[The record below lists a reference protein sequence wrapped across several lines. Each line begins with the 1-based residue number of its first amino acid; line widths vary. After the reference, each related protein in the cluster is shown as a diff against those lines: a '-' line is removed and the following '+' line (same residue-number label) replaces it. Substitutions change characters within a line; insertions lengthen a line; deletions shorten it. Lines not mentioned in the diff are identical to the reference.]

1 MKINANNRDY
11 EGVLQIRTGSHLY
24 GTNTETSDEDFSG
37 IFLPSKYEVFGFE
50 TIEEIDNSVVSK
62 DSEGKN
68 TKDAIDFKYYEFR
81 KFCKLALDCN
91 PNILEH
97 LFVNEENVV
106 YISEVGRE
114 LLNLK
119 NYFLGKQSI
128 FTKYSSYAKSQGHKM
143 RLKPENYENLKI
155 VLEYLYNYIG
165 TDTIINMSNKEE
177 QVKSRQLLVELATDI
192 NEKKMPIE
200 FKDSFIK
207 IGDLNFN
214 KNINIK
220 NTINSIETRISS
232 AGSRKVLWEQF
243 GFDTKFGANLIRLL
257 LEGIE
262 LLTDECLTFPLKEK
276 ELILD
281 IKQGK
286 YTLDEVLK
294 LSEQLSNKL
303 EIAYACSNLPLKS
316 NYKIIQEFVIDTI
329 QSRIDIGR

>member
-1 MKINANNRDY
+1 MNMKISANNREY
-11 EGVLQIRTGSHLY
+11 TCILKIRTGSHLY

-37 IFLPSKYEVFGFE
+37 IFLPSPYEVFGFE
-50 TIEEIDNSVVSK
+50 TIEEIDNSIVSK
-62 DSEGKN
+62 DAEGRN
-68 TKDAIDFKYYEFR
+68 TKDAIDFKCYEFR

-97 LFVNEENVV
+97 LFVNKENCLFA
-106 YISEVGRE
+106 SEVGNK
-114 LLNLK
+114 LLSLN
-119 NYFLGKQSI
+119 NYFLGKQNI

-155 VLEYLYNYIG
+155 VLEFLYDYIG
-165 TDTIINMSNKEE
+165 TKSIINMSNKEE
-177 QVKSRQLLVELATDI
+177 QVKARQLLVELATDI

-220 NTINSIETRISS
+220 NTINSIETRINN
-232 AGSRKVLWEQF
+232 AGSRKILWEQF

-276 ELILD
+276 ELVLN

-286 YTLDEVLK
+286 YSLDEVLS
-294 LSEQLSNKL
+294 LSEQLSDKL
-303 EIAYACSNLPLKS
+303 GVAYNSSSLPLKS
-316 NYKIIQEFVIDTI
+316 NYSKIQEFVIDTI
-329 QSRIDIGR
+329 RQEII